1 MAAKRTSRA
10 REAQL
15 AFEALLI
22 EGGLLSPEWLSKV
35 AQLQA
40 GTQAEADYRIHK
52 GLNLRDEIGRYW
64 RIAQAHWADFKAAR
78 DAKADAKLISERFVS
93 ALLRDAFG
101 FTELSRVEPATLQAR
116 TYPIGYATL
125 GGRVPVIIAPA
136 GSGLDT
142 LSPAFG
148 DGTRR
153 RSAFGLAQ
161 EYLNA
166 QEGALWGIASDG
178 SSLRVVRD
186 NASLTRPAWIEAD
199 LQRVFTEERYADFA
213 ALWLLCHETRFG
225 RAGQP
230 VIECALETWRNA
242 GREEGTRAREHLR
255 RGVEDALVALGQ
267 GFLSHAENQSL
278 RADLQ
283 TGTLPVKD
291 YFNQL
296 LRLVYRLI
304 FLLTVEERGL
314 LHPEQTT
321 EAAKTLYANGY
332 GIRRLRERSARRSAH
347 DRFSDLWDAT
357 KVVTR
362 GLARGEARIGLPALA
377 GIFAANHCPAL
388 DGAKLENRALL
399 LAVFKLAWLRED
411 GGLSRVNWRDMG
423 PEELGSVYES
433 LLELVPQITRD
444 GRHFVFATGGETKG
458 NARKTT
464 GSYYTPDSLVQVLLD
479 SALEPVI
486 ASKISKSPGNAI
498 EELLRLS
505 IVDPACGSGHFLLA
519 AARRL
524 AAQVARL
531 HANGTPSAAE
541 YRHALRQVVGRCIF
555 GVDLN
560 PMAVELCKVGLW
572 MEAVEPGLPLT
583 FLDSH
588 IQHGN
593 ALLGT
598 TTVLMAKGIPDAA
611 WEPIEEDDKKT
622 ATALK
627 KRNKLASEGQRSF
640 DTLWSRGNETE
651 AQVVTRAVAE
661 LETASDASVEALTTK
676 EAGWRGI
683 LGSAEYLHQKFVADA
698 WCASFVWPK
707 RAGELAEA
715 APTNE
720 VWRQIRDGEGR
731 PSAVTTTNV
740 NHLAEQYRFFHWHL
754 QFPQVFANGGFDV
767 VLGNPPWE
775 HVELKEEEWFAQR
788 RPDIAEA
795 PTAAIRKRRIQQLAE
810 EDPSL
815 FAAFRAALRGFDA
828 ETHLMRSSG
837 RFPLSARGRI
847 NTYGIFAEH
856 NRSLLRSGGRAGFIV
871 PSGIATDDTTKN
883 FFSSLVTDRALIS
896 LFDFQSG
903 PGLFGAIGHGTFKF
917 SLVSLTGEPQHE
929 APQFAFY
936 LRDVPSLRDPDRVFV
951 LTPADLELL
960 NPNTRTCPTFRSR
973 RDADINLK
981 IYRRVNILVR
991 EGDAERGNPWGIRF
1005 MQGLF
1010 NMSSDSG
1017 LFKLRGELETQKA
1030 SLEGN
1035 RFVAK
1040 SEVYLPLIEAKMV
1053 HHFDHRFGDYRDHPE
1068 GSENLILPDV
1078 PLERLQIP
1086 DYATHG
1092 RYWVRTSDVEARL
1105 DGIWQRTWLFGWRDV
1120 TKAQNERTVVASLIP
1135 SVAVGNKFP
1144 IIVPTVAPS
1153 LVACLYGSLCSFALD
1168 YAARQKMGGTSLNY
1182 FILKQLPVLGPETYA
1197 AEAPWNP
1204 GTSLQEWIVPR
1215 VLELTYTAWDLEGFA
1230 RDVGYIGPPFRWDSD
1245 RRLQLRCELD
1255 AAFFHLYG
1263 LSREDVGY
1271 VMETFPIVRKNDEK
1285 AQGEYRTKRV
1295 ILELYDALAAAKI
1308 GKPYRTALDP
1318 LPADVGA
1325 SHGTFSPDG
1334 TPRDYAEA
1342 LRIGL
1347 LFTLVRI
1354 SGERGISRNSLSRV
1368 LLWLQNAKHAAA
1380 WLDGASFTEF
1390 ERIRNGDQ
1398 LLTTGAPDSEVGKL
1412 LDSLENEK
1420 AVTRDPTGI
1429 VRVRA
1434 GAAIPGW
1441 LPLTPTLSRLAS
1453 VMREPLERA
1462 ELGADSSL
1470 TVETVSPVMAKRV

>member
-1 MAAKRTSRA
+1 MAAKRTARA

-15 AFEALLI
+15 AFEALSI

-64 RIAQAHWADFKAAR
+64 RIAQANWADFKSGR
-78 DAKADAKLISERFVS
+78 EAKADSKVISERFVL

-101 FTELSRVEPATLQAR
+101 FTELARVEPATLQAR

-125 GGRVPVIIAPA
+125 GGRVPVVIAPA

-153 RSAFGLAQ
+153 RSAFGLVQ

-166 QEGALWGIASDG
+166 QEGALWGIAGDG
-178 SSLRVVRD
+178 STLRVVRD

-199 LQRVFTEERYADFA
+199 LHRVFTEERYADFA
-213 ALWLLCHETRFG
+213 ALWLLCHDTRFG

-230 VIECALETWRNA
+230 VTECALETWRNA

-267 GFLSHAENQSL
+267 GFLSHAENHSL

-283 TGTLPVKD
+283 KGTLTVKD

-314 LHPEQTT
+314 LHPEQVT

-332 GIRRLRERSARRSAH
+332 GVRRLRERSARRSAH
-347 DRFSDLWDAT
+347 DRFSDLWDST

-362 GLARGEARIGLPALA
+362 GLARGEPRIGLPALA

-399 LAVFKLAWLRED
+399 LAVFKLAWLREE

-433 LLELVPQITRD
+433 LLELVPQITQD
-444 GRHFVFATGGETKG
+444 GRHFAFATGGETKG

-464 GSYYTPDSLVQVLLD
+464 GSYYTPDSLVQMLLD

-486 ASKISKSPGNAI
+486 ANTISRRPGNAI

-524 AAQVARL
+524 AAHVARL

-588 IQHGN
+588 IQQGN

-598 TTVLMAKGIPDAA
+598 TTALMAKGIPDAA

-622 ATALK
+622 ASALK
-627 KRNKLASEGQRSF
+627 KRNKLASQGQRSF
-640 DTLWSRGNETE
+640 DTLWSRGSETE
-651 AQVVTRAVAE
+651 AQVVTRAIAE
-661 LETASDASVEALTTK
+661 LETVSDADVEALTKK

-720 VWRQIRDGEGR
+720 VWRQIRDGEGQ
-731 PSAVTTTNV
+731 PPAVTTKIV
-740 NHLAEQYRFFHWHL
+740 NDLAEQYRFLHWHL

-795 PTAAIRKRRIQQLAE
+795 QTAAVRKRRIQQLAE

-847 NTYGIFAEH
+847 NTYAIFAEH

-883 FFSSLVTDRALIS
+883 FFTSLVTDRALIS

-917 SLVSLTGEPQHE
+917 SLVSLAGEPQHE

-936 LRDVPSLRDPDRVFV
+936 LRDVPSLRAPDRVFS

-973 RDADINLK
+973 RDADINLN
-981 IYRRVNILVR
+981 IYRRVNILLR
-991 EGDAERGNPWGIRF
+991 EGDVERGNPWGIRF

-1017 LFKLRGELETQKA
+1017 LFRLRGELETQKA

-1092 RYWVRTSDVEARL
+1092 RYWVRTSEVEGRL
-1105 DGIWQRTWLFGWRDV
+1105 AGIWQRTWLFGWRDI

-1135 SVAVGNKFP
+1135 SVAVGNTTQLMLP
-1144 IIVPTVAPS
+1144 AVEPT
-1153 LVACLYGSLCSFALD
+1153 LVASLYACLCSFVLD
-1168 YAARQKMGGTSLNY
+1168 YAARQKIGGTHLTHVY
-1182 FILKQLPVLGPETYA
+1182 LKQLPVLAPETYA
-1197 AEAPWNP
+1197 SEASWHR
-1204 GTSLQEWIVPR
+1204 GMRLRDWILPR
-1215 VLELTYTAWDLEGFA
+1215 VLELTYTAWDLEPFA
-1230 RDVGYIGPPFRWDSD
+1230 RDMGYIGCPFRWNVD
-1245 RRLQLRCELD
+1245 RRFQLRCELD

-1263 LSREDVGY
+1263 LSREDAGY
-1271 VMETFPIVRKNDEK
+1271 VMETFPIVRKNDERTH
-1285 AQGEYRTKRV
+1285 GEYRTKRA
-1295 ILELYDALAAAKI
+1295 ILEAYDALAASKV
-1308 GKPYRTALDP
+1308 GKPYRTPLDP
-1318 LPADVGA
+1318 PPGDVAA

-1354 SGERGISRNSLSRV
+1354 SGEPGISRNSLSRA
-1368 LLWLQNAKHAAA
+1368 LLWLQDAKHAAA
-1380 WLDGASFTEF
+1380 YLEGASVTEF
-1390 ERIRNGDQ
+1390 ERIRNSDP
-1398 LLTTGAPDSEVGKL
+1398 LVTTGAFDSQLGKL

-1420 AVTRDPTGI
+1420 AVTRDTSGT

-1434 GAAIPGW
+1434 GASIPGW
-1441 LPLTPTLSRLAS
+1441 LPLTPTLARLAS

-1462 ELGADSSL
+1462 EVGADSSL
-1470 TVETVSPVMAKRV
+1470 TVEIVSPVEARRV